1 VWEFAAED
9 LQDASLFSLQAP
21 LFETRTR
28 VLYIPVHTNPT
39 IPEQG
44 DPTIPVI
51 LTLPLQG
58 SILG

>member
-1 VWEFAAED
+1 V
-9 LQDASLFSLQAP
+9 
-21 LFETRTR
+21 
-28 VLYIPVHTNPT
+28 YIPVHTNPT